1 MRRRGKC
8 CRSRRNI
15 RQTGFLLYRKSFTM
29 ICKTSGTMR
38 RRYRRQPDNF
48 AVCGDGRKTDIVN
61 ETGKTTGKNNERK
74 KYGKII
80 IYFRISYRRSSGQ
93 SM

>member
-1 MRRRGKC
+1 
-8 CRSRRNI
+8 
-15 RQTGFLLYRKSFTM
+15 
-29 ICKTSGTMR
+29 MR

-74 KYGKII
+74 KYGKKYPLQNLFGITGNAKTVVQ
-80 IYFRISYRRSSGQ
+80 RSGGHEEETVPHIKSRNFKTDYP
-93 SM
+93 